1 MSLSIEIT
9 DSVKTI
15 EKNINSAIAD
25 YLNNKI
31 SNKQTSLLNQAKGLI
46 PGWINSQPEIISL
59 LSNDPQ
65 GLIGQFGISSGGYSI
80 VNSIINA
87 IVGSTALVFKKFTPR
102 LSGGIE
108 LQFQPANFA
117 NLLSLPEGHTIYRG
131 GDLHWLDWL
140 LNRGDTIIVVNYQ
153 YNPNIGLGRSKLG
166 NMIPGGS
173 FRVPQQFSGTKD
185 NNFIT
190 RAFSG
195 PQQEKDLTD
204 LFNKILS

>member
-1 MSLSIEIT
+1 MSLSIEII

-31 SNKQTSLLNQAKGLI
+31 LNKQSSLLNQAKALM

-65 GLIGQFGISSGGYSI
+65 GLIGQFGIINGGYSI
-80 VNSIINA
+80 VNSIVNA
-87 IVGSTALVFKKFTPR
+87 VAGSTSLTFKKFTPK
-102 LSGGIE
+102 LSGGLE
-108 LQFQPANFA
+108 LQFQPDNFA

-131 GDLHWLDWL
+131 GDLHWLDWM

-166 NMIPGGS
+166 NMVPGGS
-173 FRVPQQFSGTKD
+173 FRVPPQFSGTKD

-195 PQQEKDLTD
+195 PKQEKELTD
-204 LFNKILS
+204 LFNKMLS

>member
-9 DSVKTI
+9 DSIKTI
-15 EKNINSAIAD
+15 EKNINLAIAD

-31 SNKQTSLLNQAKGLI
+31 SNKQSLLLNQAKSLI

-59 LSNDPQ
+59 SSNDPQ
-65 GLIGQFGISSGGYSI
+65 GLIGQFGITSGGYSI

-87 IVGSTALVFKKFTPR
+87 VIGSTTLNFKKFTPK

-108 LQFQPANFA
+108 IQFQPANFS
-117 NLLSLPEGHTIYRG
+117 NLLSLPDGHTIYKG

-140 LNRGDTIIVVNYQ
+140 LNRGDTVIVVNYQ
-153 YNPNIGLGRSKLG
+153 YNPGAGLGRSNLG
-166 NMIPGGS
+166 NMVPGGS
-173 FRVPQQFSGTKD
+173 FRIPPQFSGTKD

-190 RAFSG
+190 RAFTG
-195 PQQEKDLTD
+195 PQQEKDLTN
-204 LFNKILS
+204 LFNKLLS